1 MHLSEASAIARESFY
16 PIHTGEK
23 RGNGLT
29 TKFSIVPL
37 DQGVMPH
44 TIRWGTQ
51 LETKHPGLNRNPS
64 AMRAFGFEAFVAISG
79 ILGGY
84 MFVPN

>member
-1 MHLSEASAIARESFY
+1 MHLSEASAMARESFD
-16 PIHTGEK
+16 PTHTGEK
-23 RGNGLT
+23 RGDGLT
-29 TKFSIVPL
+29 TQFSIVHL

-64 AMRAFGFEAFVAISG
+64 TIRAFGLEAFVAISG

-84 MFVPN
+84 MFVSN